1 MNQKRV
7 IQVIIVLLAIATVL
21 HLINYYLALSL
32 PNTVLIASRWITWL
46 FVILFAIKKK
56 SLTTWILVSMLVGV
70 EIGLNFPVFAQNLAV
85 LSKIFLRLIKT
96 IIAPILFATLVMG
109 IAGHSNL
116 KQVGRMGW
124 KSILYFELVTTMA
137 LVIGIVAINLT
148 KAGEGIVL
156 PPGFKQELPE
166 AKAQTW
172 DEVVL
177 HVFPENFV
185 KSIYNGDVLPIVVFS
200 VIFGIAL
207 ALLSDQKKK
216 PVLEFTE
223 SLAETMFKFTN
234 IIMHFAPFGVGAA
247 IAVTVGHLGID
258 ILMSLLMLLFTLYG
272 ALLVFLFGV
281 LLPVALSV
289 GVPIKKFIQAISEPV
304 SIAFATTSS
313 ESALPK
319 AMENMEK
326 VGVPRKIV
334 SFVLPTGYTFNLDG
348 STLYLSLASV
358 FVAQAAGIE
367 LSIGQQALM
376 VFTLMLTSK
385 GVAGV
390 PRATL
395 VILLAT
401 AASFGLPL
409 WPIMA
414 ILGIDELM
422 DMARTSVNV
431 IGNCLATIVIAK
443 WEGEYVE
450 PVGDV
455 NFD

>member
-1 MNQKRV
+1 M
-7 IQVIIVLLAIATVL
+7 II
-21 HLINYYLALSL
+21 
-32 PNTVLIASRWITWL
+32 
-46 FVILFAIKKK
+46 
-56 SLTTWILVSMLVGV
+56 GV
-70 EIGLNFPVFAQNLAV
+70 EIGLNFPVFAQNLSV

-96 IIAPILFATLVMG
+96 IIAPILFATLVVG

-124 KSILYFELVTTMA
+124 KSILYFEVVTTMA
-137 LVIGIVAINLT
+137 LVIGIIAINIT
-148 KAGEGIVL
+148 KAGTGIVL
-156 PPGFKQELPE
+156 PEGFKQDLPE
-166 AKAQTW
+166 AKAQGW
-172 DEVVL
+172 EEVIL
-177 HVFPENFV
+177 HIFPENFV
-185 KSIYNGDVLPIVVFS
+185 KSIYHGDVLPIVVFS
-200 VIFGIAL
+200 VLFGIAL
-207 ALLSDQKKK
+207 ALLPEHKKK
-216 PVLEFTE
+216 PVLDFTE
-223 SLAETMFKFTN
+223 SLAEAMFKFTN

-258 ILMSLLMLLFTLYG
+258 ILMSLLKLLFTLYG
-272 ALLVFLFGV
+272 ALLIFIFGV
-281 LLPVALSV
+281 LLPIALFV
-289 GVPIKKFIQAISEPV
+289 GVPIRKFIKAISEPV

-326 VGVPRKIV
+326 LGVPRKIV

-358 FVAQAAGIE
+358 FVAQAAGID
-367 LSIGQQALM
+367 LSIGDQAVM

-395 VILLAT
+395 VILLGT

-443 WEGEYVE
+443 WEGEYAE
-450 PVGDV
+450 PAGEID
-455 NFD
+455 FD